1 MILLS
6 TSTQGQHKLIWIM
19 TAIWSANQPIRYLG
33 MLPKGLASKYIVSK
47 FNIEKKKI
55 NLTIHFQSSKTS
67 HCKLFNR
74 LQKCGLLLVFNS
86 LALKIKQFII
96 QHSTTQQ
103 KGQYCTYQTS
113 EFLLNNKHFP
123 YLFPYAYHSNIFM
136 LPASSQFSFV
146 NFSWESSLLTL
157 ADINVDLV
165 WEIYCKKDLELCQKT
180 AIFEL
185 GTSQGKKVWVLISK
199 RFATFG
205 R

>member
-1 MILLS
+1 
-6 TSTQGQHKLIWIM
+6 M

-33 MLPKGLASKYIVSK
+33 MLPKGLASK
-47 FNIEKKKI
+47 FNIEKKI
-55 NLTIHFQSSKTS
+55 NLTIPFQSSKTS

-113 EFLLNNKHFP
+113 EFLLNHKHFP
-123 YLFPYAYHSNIFM
+123 YLFPYAYHSNMFM

-146 NFSWESSLLTL
+146 NFS
-157 ADINVDLV
+157 
-165 WEIYCKKDLELCQKT
+165 
-180 AIFEL
+180 
-185 GTSQGKKVWVLISK
+185 
-199 RFATFG
+199 
-205 R
+205 

>member
-1 MILLS
+1 
-6 TSTQGQHKLIWIM
+6 M

-33 MLPKGLASKYIVSK
+33 MLPKGLASK
-47 FNIEKKKI
+47 FNIEKKI

-113 EFLLNNKHFP
+113 KFLLNNKHFP
-123 YLFPYAYHSNIFM
+123 YLFPYAYYSMYYVYVASKFSILICEFFMRIFTFD
-136 LPASSQFSFV
+136 FS
-146 NFSWESSLLTL
+146 
-157 ADINVDLV
+157 
-165 WEIYCKKDLELCQKT
+165 
-180 AIFEL
+180 
-185 GTSQGKKVWVLISK
+185 
-199 RFATFG
+199 RH
-205 R
+205 

>member
-1 MILLS
+1 MYQHTGAAQTYMDNDSNMVRLS
-6 TSTQGQHKLIWIM
+6 TYQISRHVAKR
-19 TAIWSANQPIRYLG
+19 P
-33 MLPKGLASKYIVSK
+33 SKYIVSK

-113 EFLLNNKHFP
+113 EFLLNNNHFP
-123 YLFPYAYHSNIFM
+123 YLFPYAYYSI
-136 LPASSQFSFV
+136 
-146 NFSWESSLLTL
+146 
-157 ADINVDLV
+157 I
-165 WEIYCKKDLELCQKT
+165 CLCCQ
-180 AIFEL
+180 
-185 GTSQGKKVWVLISK
+185 QVLNSHL
-199 RFATFG
+199 
-205 R
+205 

>member
-1 MILLS
+1 M
-6 TSTQGQHKLIWIM
+6 
-19 TAIWSANQPIRYLG
+19 
-33 MLPKGLASKYIVSK
+33 
-47 FNIEKKKI
+47 
-55 NLTIHFQSSKTS
+55 
-67 HCKLFNR
+67 NR

-96 QHSTTQQ
+96 QHSRTQQ

-113 EFLLNNKHFP
+113 EFLLNSKHFP
-123 YLFPYAYHSNIFM
+123 YLFPYAYYSNMFM

>member
-1 MILLS
+1 MHLS
-6 TSTQGQHKLIWIM
+6 QQSFLKSDLNDSSIVKIGKNDFTMYTSTQGQHKLIWIM

-33 MLPKGLASKYIVSK
+33 MLPKGLASK
-47 FNIEKKKI
+47 FNIEKKI

-67 HCKLFNR
+67 HCKFFNR

-123 YLFPYAYHSNIFM
+123 YLFPYAYYR
-136 LPASSQFSFV
+136 P
-146 NFSWESSLLTL
+146 
-157 ADINVDLV
+157 
-165 WEIYCKKDLELCQKT
+165 
-180 AIFEL
+180 
-185 GTSQGKKVWVLISK
+185 
-199 RFATFG
+199 
-205 R
+205 